1 MCYLLPLGP
10 TVLDDDLSRYAASTY
25 SLIEPKHT
33 MSHSSDSHKRRTAGY
48 IFIAAGLLVFAS
60 YTLLIISDG
69 FDLTPF
75 FLASISA
82 LLSIGL
88 GSYLVGS
95 SRGEG
100 SEDQD
105 SNTVATENAA

>member
-1 MCYLLPLGP
+1 
-10 TVLDDDLSRYAASTY
+10 
-25 SLIEPKHT
+25 

-48 IFIAAGLLVFAS
+48 MFIAVGFLVFAS
-60 YTLLIISDG
+60 YALVIISDG

-82 LLSIGL
+82 LLSVGL
-88 GSYLVGS
+88 ASYLVGS